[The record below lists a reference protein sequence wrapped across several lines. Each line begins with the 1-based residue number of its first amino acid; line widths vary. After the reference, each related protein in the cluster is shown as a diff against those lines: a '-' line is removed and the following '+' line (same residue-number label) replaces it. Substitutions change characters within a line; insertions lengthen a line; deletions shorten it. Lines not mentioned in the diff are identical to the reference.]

1 MLIYLLFK
9 QITQPFYQQELNM
22 NELKPVRVGIIGLG
36 PRTET
41 LLASLIPLS
50 RMGKVEITAV
60 CDLRED
66 RIELILG
73 IFDREEKPR
82 PAVFRNYHELLASES
97 VEAVLAPTSWNSH
110 LAIACDAM
118 KAGKYVGIEV
128 GGATSVDELWHLV
141 HAAEST
147 GVGCMMLENCCY
159 ARNELM
165 VLNMVRKGLFGEL
178 VYCECGYEHDL
189 GEELA
194 QKFNDHNER
203 LLHNMHRNGELY
215 PTHGLGPIA
224 KILRINRGNRILS
237 VSSHA
242 TKSRGLSL
250 AMEQYAGV
258 KDVRFNEGDIVTT
271 ILHCANGENITMTHG
286 ISLPRPYSRDC
297 RVQGTRGI
305 WLENRNGIY
314 VEGISPRYEK
324 IDAAGNPY
332 VSHDWNKVEEF
343 YDKYDHPIWREY
355 HKNPLGGHEGIDS
368 LALQAF
374 LDAARNRTE
383 TPIDVYD
390 CATWMAV
397 TCLSEQ
403 SIALGGMPVPFPD
416 FTNGK
421 WVDRRPE
428 VPSRWSLDNVYEE
441 CF

>member
-1 MLIYLLFK
+1 
-9 QITQPFYQQELNM
+9 
-22 NELKPVRVGIIGLG
+22 
-36 PRTET
+36 
-41 LLASLIPLS
+41 
-50 RMGKVEITAV
+50 
-60 CDLRED
+60 
-66 RIELILG
+66 
-73 IFDREEKPR
+73 
-82 PAVFRNYHELLASES
+82 
-97 VEAVLAPTSWNSH
+97 
-110 LAIACDAM
+110 
-118 KAGKYVGIEV
+118 
-128 GGATSVDELWHLV
+128 
-141 HAAEST
+141 
-147 GVGCMMLENCCY
+147 
-159 ARNELM
+159 
-165 VLNMVRKGLFGEL
+165 
-178 VYCECGYEHDL
+178 
-189 GEELA
+189 
-194 QKFNDHNER
+194 
-203 LLHNMHRNGELY
+203 
-215 PTHGLGPIA
+215 
-224 KILRINRGNRILS
+224 
-237 VSSHA
+237 
-242 TKSRGLSL
+242 
-250 AMEQYAGV
+250 MEQYAGV

-286 ISLPRPYSRDC
+286 ISLPRPYSRDG